1 MYEVNM
7 YIRDYRLNNNGE
19 YPAPT
24 KVSEK
29 KLKAFL
35 KEKKRAVESRENLK
49 LISKRYSREE
59 LTSARRKVYR
69 AKKIYRA
76 SHLNDLLNNLFDRQK
91 FSPMYVVGKMD
102 TVTDE
107 DNRCYS
113 WDYKETIK
121 HHLEKK
127 RPKVFEKYLKTRMNG
142 MKRELLETSA
152 KICMNPRRI
161 ERLLEEKIIDLDDTA
176 TFYDL

>member
-1 MYEVNM
+1 MIFEVSLYEVNM

-29 KLKAFL
+29 KLKLFL
-35 KEKKRAVESRENLK
+35 YQQRRSFESSKRLRRIRNFIEKDKEKYTPEKFTEVLNSKIKIITERCGLRWENMLE
-49 LISKRYSREE
+49 R
-59 LTSARRKVYR
+59 
-69 AKKIYRA
+69 
-76 SHLNDLLNNLFDRQK
+76 LNN
-91 FSPMYVVGKMD
+91 PYI
-102 TVTDE
+102 DE
-107 DNRCYS
+107 DRYIANE
-113 WDYKETIK
+113 YKDTIK

-127 RPKVFEKYLKTRMNG
+127 RPKVFEKYLKTRLNG

-152 KICMNPRRI
+152 KICMNPARI
-161 ERLLEEKIIDLDDTA
+161 QRLLEENVLDLDDIT